1 MPFVINTWLFCMT
14 TLKSKP
20 PVIAL
25 LATLPARR
33 VLLQRALSTVV
44 TQTALPDAVVI
55 VSDGE
60 LPINGPLD
68 PDGSSLPLHCL
79 ANSFAKGAAN
89 TWNTGIAY
97 IAAYWPDCY
106 VAILDDDDEWDAD
119 HLATCLITALQHSWP
134 DVVLSGLRMIRDGVE
149 LPREPIKHASIDDF
163 LAGNPG
169 WQGSNTF
176 ICLGALMRAGGFT
189 PGLHSCNDR
198 DLAIRVLS
206 LSQVSVAYTGRHSVS
221 WHLDSGREA
230 LSSPSSQSKLA
241 GLAHFYHLHGQH
253 MEAEVRQQFF
263 ARSHQLF
270 GWTQEQILQRARE
283 WKHA

>member
-1 MPFVINTWLFCMT
+1 MT
-14 TLKSKP
+14 TLGSKP

-44 TQTALPDAVVI
+44 IQTALPDAVVI
-55 VSDGE
+55 ISDGE
-60 LPINGPLD
+60 LPTNASLD
-68 PDGSSLPLHCL
+68 LKDSSLTLHCL
-79 ANSFAKGAAN
+79 SNCSAKGAAN

-97 IAAYWPDCY
+97 IAASWPDCY

-119 HLATCLITALQHSWP
+119 HLATCLTTALQHSWP

-149 LPREPIKHASIDDF
+149 LPREPIKHACVQDF

-176 ICLGALMRAGGFT
+176 IRLGTLLRAGGFT

-206 LSQVSVAYTGRHSVS
+206 LSHVGVAYTGQHSAS
-221 WHLDSGREA
+221 WHLDSEREA

-241 GLAHFYHLHGQH
+241 GLAHFYHLHGQR
-253 MEAEVRQQFF
+253 MTVDVRQQFF
-263 ARSHQLF
+263 ARSQQLF

-283 WKHA
+283 WEHA